1 MNNKRL
7 SDIEIEIMRYAA
19 GGMTGN
25 KTYHQVRDQFMP
37 MDSESMGYANGGG
50 VGSMMQ
56 PKKVPMQG
64 GVQNHLGKQKMVTV
78 PKKWQSAK
86 DHPKTELA
94 YITNAEKN
102 LLLKKDLHNSLNGS
116 VNRGPGGIMSL
127 NGYGSKDSS
136 QNVSGAAASA
146 AETNSSN
153 ARDRAEVR
161 AAFAPAGPSLPPGV
175 TPKGAQDFRDAFIN
189 AGAGQ
194 RVNPGFFDSRT
205 FLSPAEIARAKV
217 YRNDPTNRFAK
228 KSYRNT
234 GQSGIMN
241 FIKSGGFFGNL
252 VRSLGQK
259 YGLGK
264 GYDDTST
271 SISEGFNNNLG
282 LGGINNATYD
292 FDPNAKINQNVD
304 TTGSSRFSNKSL
316 GDINTMPNAN
326 VTGLTSDI
334 TSNQINEF
342 GDGRIGNI
350 NDEFGQSPEFNVSQI
365 NEFGESPEFNASQI
379 NEFGQS
385 PEFNAGLVNEFAT
398 SPQFNTSLIDEFGDN
413 RNINMDEFADNNMQ
427 MQNYLTDQANF
438 QQPITASQIDEFG
451 DNRNINMNEFAGNDI
466 QMQNYLTD
474 QANYNA
480 DPFGNPNMDP
490 RVVSEEYGLVG
501 NNTLPGNELFAD
513 VSANDLKA
521 IGKYAP
527 NQNIP
532 DIRMF
537 EPSLNPTLTD
547 KEIKGI
553 LDGTITEPTGQ
564 FARNGGIMG
573 YGRG

>member
-1 MNNKRL
+1 
-7 SDIEIEIMRYAA
+7 
-19 GGMTGN
+19 
-25 KTYHQVRDQFMP
+25 
-37 MDSESMGYANGGG
+37 
-50 VGSMMQ
+50 MMQ

-304 TTGSSRFSNKSL
+304 TTGSSRFSNQSL
-316 GDINTMPNAN
+316 
-326 VTGLTSDI
+326 
-334 TSNQINEF
+334 
-342 GDGRIGNI
+342 GNI
-350 NDEFGQSPEFNVSQI
+350 NEVKPVQTFEDKYTGGSIPFNPARTLGYGTGIEELISDNIITSDSNNLATEFQDMAVNIGNYSQNAVSNQLY
-365 NEFGESPEFNASQI
+365 GEDYDVLDPF
-379 NEFGQS
+379 
-385 PEFNAGLVNEFAT
+385 T
-398 SPQFNTSLIDEFGDN
+398 
-413 RNINMDEFADNNMQ
+413 
-427 MQNYLTDQANF
+427 
-438 QQPITASQIDEFG
+438 QQQIDNLIEQVG
-451 DNRNINMNEFAGNDI
+451 TKSTGELAGND
-466 QMQNYLTD
+466 T
-474 QANYNA
+474 
-480 DPFGNPNMDP
+480 
-490 RVVSEEYGLVG
+490 
-501 NNTLPGNELFAD
+501 
-513 VSANDLKA
+513 
-521 IGKYAP
+521 
-527 NQNIP
+527 
-532 DIRMF
+532 
-537 EPSLNPTLTD
+537 
-547 KEIKGI
+547 
-553 LDGTITEPTGQ
+553 
-564 FARNGGIMG
+564 
-573 YGRG
+573 